1 LLKVQTIHITGLLV
15 VVLVDQVILAEVV
28 FQGEV
33 QDQVELP
40 QTVAVV
46 EEVELLIII
55 PPLPKIELLQTHNLV

>member
-1 LLKVQTIHITGLLV
+1 MIHTTGLLV
-15 VVLVDQVILAEVV
+15 AVLVDQVILAEVV

-46 EEVELLIII
+46 AAAELLIII
-55 PPLPKIELLQTHNLV
+55 PPLPKI

>member
-1 LLKVQTIHITGLLV
+1 MIHTTGLLV
-15 VVLVDQVILAEVV
+15 AVLVDQVILAEVV

-46 EEVELLIII
+46 AAAELLIII